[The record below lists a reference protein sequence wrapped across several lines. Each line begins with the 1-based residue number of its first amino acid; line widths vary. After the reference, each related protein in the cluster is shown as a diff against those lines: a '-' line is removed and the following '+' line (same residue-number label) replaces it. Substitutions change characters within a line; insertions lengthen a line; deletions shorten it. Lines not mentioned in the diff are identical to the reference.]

1 MPTLTEKPATLGMR
15 HVTNFGKINQ
25 LRRESRGLIDYAH
38 SFYQGQWAELMDCV
52 HCVSDKY
59 LDSASNRARI
69 RELVAEQERIITG
82 LKALVA

>member
-1 MPTLTEKPATLGMR
+1 MPALTEKRLTLSKSHLM
-15 HVTNFGKINQ
+15 NFGKIAQ
-25 LRRESRGLIDYAH
+25 LRRENRDLIEYAH
-38 SFYQGQWAELMDCV
+38 RFYQGQWGELMDCV

-59 LDSASNRARI
+59 LDSESNRARI

>member
-1 MPTLTEKPATLGMR
+1 
-15 HVTNFGKINQ
+15 
-25 LRRESRGLIDYAH
+25 
-38 SFYQGQWAELMDCV
+38 MDCV